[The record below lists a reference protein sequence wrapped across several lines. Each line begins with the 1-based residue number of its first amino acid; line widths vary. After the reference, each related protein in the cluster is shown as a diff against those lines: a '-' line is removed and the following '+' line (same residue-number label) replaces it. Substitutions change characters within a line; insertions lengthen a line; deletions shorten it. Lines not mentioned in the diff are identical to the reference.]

1 MAYGITV
8 DGSGGIFGIDSN
20 TNTTKHFG
28 IKVAPNNKAANSTIT
43 DWDRANGDLLFARP
57 QSTATGTNEAN
68 NYLGL
73 KLSSGNY
80 RFVFDANYMVILTST
95 QAIAIDDGSGSSLV
109 NGSLYGIQI
118 HNASNITIMDSRR
131 FNAGL
136 EFLKIYD
143 PGYFPGGLGGS
154 TNWTSSNLV
163 YQAASNNAAL
173 QAAYVCVNASN
184 DAAVTQGHFNMYYY
198 NFSTYAIYFH
208 SYIQGAAGFFPS
220 TAIKNSTAVIVGAHK
235 S

>member
-20 TNTTKHFG
+20 TSTTKHLA
-28 IKVAPNNKAANSTIT
+28 IKVAPKNITANTTIT
-43 DWDRANGDLLFARP
+43 DWDRSKGDLIFARP
-57 QSTATGTNEAN
+57 QSTATGTNETN

-80 RFVFDANYMVILTST
+80 SFNVDANYMVIQTAEE
-95 QAIAIDDGSGSSLV
+95 AIANDDNGSSFV

-118 HNASNITIMDSRR
+118 NNAAATPITILDSRR
-131 FNAGL
+131 FNTGL

-143 PGYFPGGLGGS
+143 PEYFVGGDA
-154 TNWTSSNLV
+154 NFTSDNLV
-163 YQAASNNAAL
+163 YQASSTSTL
-173 QAAYVCVNASN
+173 QEIYVCVNTSQYSVN
-184 DAAVTQGHFNMYYY
+184 QGHFNMYYY
-198 NFSTYAIYFH
+198 HFSDYAIYFH
-208 SYIQGAAGFFPS
+208 SYIQGAAGFVFS
-220 TAIKNSTAVIVGAHK
+220 SAIKNSTAVIVGAHK

>member
-20 TNTTKHFG
+20 TNTTKHLS

-43 DWDRANGDLLFARP
+43 DWDRANGDLIFARP
-57 QSTATGTNEAN
+57 QSTATGTNETN

-80 RFVFDANYMVILTST
+80 SFNVDANYMVIQTST
-95 QAIAIDDGSGSSLV
+95 QAIANDSNGSSFV
-109 NGSLYGIQI
+109 NGSVYGIQI
-118 HNASNITIMDSRR
+118 NNSAATPITILDSRR
-131 FNAGL
+131 FNTGL

-143 PGYFPGGLGGS
+143 SGYFPGGLGGS

-163 YQAASNNAAL
+163 YQASSTSTL
-173 QAAYVCVNASN
+173 QEVYVCVNASLN
-184 DAAVTQGHFNMYYY
+184 AVNQGNFGMYYY
-198 NFSTYAIYFH
+198 HFSDYAIYFH
-208 SYIQGAAGFFPS
+208 SFIQGAAGFFPS
-220 TAIKNSTAVIVGAHK
+220 TAIKNNTAVIVGAHK
-235 S
+235 P